1 MATAVAMPP
10 YSNNS
15 SIYLVPVTIL
25 GVIALVLVVLRTYTR
40 ATRTRRL
47 YVDDW
52 LILGG
57 EVLSLL
63 SMSFAYTAISHGWGK
78 PMAYVAPSDLK
89 LALKMQFGMQ
99 LSWLFS
105 LCLVRLSVA
114 ASLLRFDS
122 SKWWKWTLYSI
133 MGLQCLITTSYFVI
147 QLGQC
152 TPIAASWETVP
163 DVVCW
168 PTTPIVNYGWAVSGI
183 YILMD
188 LAFSLMPIKLIRGL
202 SRSTSEKALIGF
214 LMSLG
219 LLATAILCAK
229 MSTFLVFGAG
239 DALQATMLPSTY
251 AILENIVGIIA
262 CSLPALKSPTERIL
276 KKLGILKEHQLT
288 RPSFV
293 NTVQLSSEIEH
304 GADDSLG
311 SQGSSHLTKH
321 ASRIDSVAF
330 KTGSVVS
337 SQRPGTGSDVV

>member
-1 MATAVAMPP
+1 MATATVIPP

-25 GVIALVLVVLRTYTR
+25 GVIALVLVVLRIYTR
-40 ATRTRRL
+40 ARRIGRL
-47 YVDDW
+47 YLDDW

-78 PMAYVAPSDLK
+78 PMAYVVPSDLK

-105 LCLVRLSVA
+105 LCL
-114 ASLLRFDS
+114 
-122 SKWWKWTLYSI
+122 
-133 MGLQCLITTSYFVI
+133 CLITTSYFVI

-152 TPIAASWETVP
+152 TPISASWETIP
-163 DVVCW
+163 DVKCW
-168 PTTPIVNYGWAVSGI
+168 PTTPIVNYGWAVSGV

-202 SRSTSEKALIGF
+202 SRSISEKVLIGF

-229 MSTFLVFGAG
+229 MSTFLSYGAG
-239 DALQATMLPSTY
+239 DALQATMVPSTY

-262 CSLPALKSPTERIL
+262 CSLPALKSPAERLL
-276 KKLGILKEHQLT
+276 KQLGILKEHQLT

-304 GADDSLG
+304 GADDSFG
-311 SQGSSHLTKH
+311 SEDSPRLTKH
-321 ASRIDSVAF
+321 ATRIDSVAF
-330 KTGSVVS
+330 KTGSVGS
-337 SQRPGTGSDVV
+337 SQRPATGSDVV